1 MSFIPFELKQEL
13 VAKDTMEHARG
24 GFSPYSMNG
33 GTLLGIAGNDYCLV
47 ASDTRLC
54 EADYYMIYSRRH
66 PHIWQMTP
74 SVLVG
79 GVGFQGDC
87 LTFMKMMQT
96 KVKLY
101 QYEFGRSP
109 DTSAIAQM
117 ISIALYNR
125 RFFPY
130 YVYNMVAGL
139 DAEGRGALYT
149 YDPVGNVERALYRAE
164 GNASAILQPFLD
176 NQIGR
181 KNQGDVAGPGDLAL
195 PKEDAVKLA
204 HDIFISAAERDICCG
219 DGVVIQVV
227 TAAGV
232 ENYNYQLRKD

>member
-1 MSFIPFELKQEL
+1 
-13 VAKDTMEHARG
+13 
-24 GFSPYSMNG
+24 MNG
-33 GTLLGIAGNDYCLV
+33 GTLLGIAGQDYCLV
-47 ASDTRLC
+47 ASDTRLSD
-54 EADYYMIYSRRH
+54 ADYYMIHTRNH

-117 ISIALYNR
+117 ISIALYSR

-130 YVYNMVAGL
+130 YVYNLVAGL
-139 DAEGRGALYT
+139 DAEGKGALYS
-149 YDPVGNVERALYRAE
+149 YDPVGCVEREMYRAE
-164 GNASAILQPFLD
+164 GSSAAILQPFLD

-181 KNQGDVAGPGDLAL
+181 KNQGDVAGPGAASLA
-195 PKEDAVKLA
+195 KEDAVKLA
-204 HDIFISAAERDICCG
+204 RDIFISAAERDICCG
-219 DGVVIQVV
+219 DGVIIQVI
-227 TAAGV
+227 TSQGV
-232 ENYNYQLRKD
+232 EKYSYPLRRD